1 MLDFYSLFNSLF
13 SSYSFCHPA
22 PLLVIFLIAEM
33 LKRFSYVVK
42 KQHDFR
48 TLQVQK
54 NKNNV
59 ANPIRFY

>member
-1 MLDFYSLFNSLF
+1 M
-13 SSYSFCHPA
+13 
-22 PLLVIFLIAEM
+22 FLIAEM

-48 TLQVQK
+48 IFQVQK

-59 ANPIRFY
+59 TNPIRFY